1 MPDATARHRVINFP
15 HIMTVRQTV
24 FFSGIIVGN
33 GHRVDC
39 EIQATKTTL
48 GGVSPSPPAFAD
60 YRIMDSEATRRL
72 PDDDY
77 EVLVNGERIKVLRKG
92 GYFLA
97 RS

>member
-1 MPDATARHRVINFP
+1 MSVKE
-15 HIMTVRQTV
+15 TV

-33 GHRVDC
+33 GQRVEC
-39 EIQATKTTL
+39 EIQATKSTL
-48 GGVSPSPPAFAD
+48 SGIPSSPPAFAD

-72 PDDDY
+72 PDGDY
-77 EVLVNGERIKVLRKG
+77 EVLANGERIKVLRKG

>member
-1 MPDATARHRVINFP
+1 MSLKER
-15 HIMTVRQTV
+15 V

-33 GHRVDC
+33 GQRVEC
-39 EIQATKTTL
+39 EIQATKSTL
-48 GGVSPSPPAFAD
+48 GGVSPSLPAFAD

-77 EVLVNGERIKVLRKG
+77 EVLVNGERIQVKRKG

>member
-1 MPDATARHRVINFP
+1 MSLKER
-15 HIMTVRQTV
+15 V

-33 GHRVDC
+33 GQRVGC
-39 EIQATKTTL
+39 EIQATKSTL
-48 GGVSPSPPAFAD
+48 GGVSSSPPAFAD

-72 PDDDY
+72 PDGDY
-77 EVLVNGERIKVLRKG
+77 EVLANGERIKVLRKG

>member
-1 MPDATARHRVINFP
+1 
-15 HIMTVRQTV
+15 MTVKQTV
-24 FFSGIIVGN
+24 FFSGIIVGI
-33 GHRVDC
+33 GQRCEC

-48 GGVSPSPPAFAD
+48 GGLPPFPPAFSD

-72 PDDDY
+72 PDGDY
-77 EVLVNGERIKVLRKG
+77 EVLANGERIKVLRKA

>member
-1 MPDATARHRVINFP
+1 MSLKER
-15 HIMTVRQTV
+15 V
-24 FFSGIIVGN
+24 FFSGIIFGN
-33 GHRVDC
+33 GQRVEC
-39 EIQATKTTL
+39 EIQATKSTL
-48 GGVSPSPPAFAD
+48 GGVSPSSPAFAD

-77 EVLVNGERIKVLRKG
+77 EVLVNGERLKVQRKS

>member
-1 MPDATARHRVINFP
+1 MSVKEK
-15 HIMTVRQTV
+15 V

-33 GHRVDC
+33 GQRVEC
-39 EIQATKTTL
+39 EIQATKSTL
-48 GGVSPSPPAFAD
+48 SGIPSSPPAFAD

-72 PDDDY
+72 PDGDY
-77 EVLVNGERIKVLRKG
+77 EVLANGERIKVLRKG

>member
-1 MPDATARHRVINFP
+1 MGLKERV
-15 HIMTVRQTV
+15 V
-24 FFSGIIVGN
+24 FNGIIVGN
-33 GHRVDC
+33 GRRVEC
-39 EIQATKTTL
+39 EIQATKSTL

-77 EVLVNGERIKVLRKG
+77 EVLVNGERLKVQRKS

>member
-1 MPDATARHRVINFP
+1 MSVKEKA
-15 HIMTVRQTV
+15 

-33 GHRVDC
+33 RQRVEC
-39 EIQATKTTL
+39 EIQATKSTL
-48 GGVSPSPPAFAD
+48 GGVTPSPPAFSD

-72 PDDDY
+72 PDGDY
-77 EVLVNGERIKVLRKG
+77 EVLANGERIKVLRKG

>member
-1 MPDATARHRVINFP
+1 MSLKER
-15 HIMTVRQTV
+15 V
-24 FFSGIIVGN
+24 FFSGIIVGK
-33 GHRVDC
+33 GQRVEC
-39 EIQATKTTL
+39 EIQATKSTL

-72 PDDDY
+72 PDGDY
-77 EVLVNGERIKVLRKG
+77 EVLANGERIKVARKG